1 MLQMD
6 WLLKPCGLGDRGNA
20 VSTLR
25 QTGKKKG
32 LTRKDFFSSYWGYQI
47 FWSKFL
53 VLIILSVLFSHL
65 PSGSLV
71 HLPTLQASCSE
82 RRRSPSQNVK
92 VWRLHCSC
100 PIRADPCCRLLQPPQ
115 YPSAMRIN
123 TGQQVNRELRCKAQL
138 LFIDQTPAINLNS
151 SYLTWKL
158 NKRLN
163 APLKQVILKQQFMY
177 TDVFKAY
184 FRML

>member
-1 MLQMD
+1 
-6 WLLKPCGLGDRGNA
+6 
-20 VSTLR
+20 
-25 QTGKKKG
+25 
-32 LTRKDFFSSYWGYQI
+32 
-47 FWSKFL
+47 
-53 VLIILSVLFSHL
+53 
-65 PSGSLV
+65 
-71 HLPTLQASCSE
+71 
-82 RRRSPSQNVK
+82 
-92 VWRLHCSC
+92 
-100 PIRADPCCRLLQPPQ
+100 
-115 YPSAMRIN
+115 MRIN

-184 FRML
+184 FGML